1 MTWKTLEEELP
12 KVGDYIIFIYEDEYD
27 NTREPNV
34 NIVFGVVSN
43 SFLYL
48 KVEFKSNHNGLG
60 AIFLQLQN
68 SEIPYK
74 NSKWRKIDITEKE
87 LEEVYESIVHTRE

>member
-60 AIFLQLQN
+60 SITLQLQN